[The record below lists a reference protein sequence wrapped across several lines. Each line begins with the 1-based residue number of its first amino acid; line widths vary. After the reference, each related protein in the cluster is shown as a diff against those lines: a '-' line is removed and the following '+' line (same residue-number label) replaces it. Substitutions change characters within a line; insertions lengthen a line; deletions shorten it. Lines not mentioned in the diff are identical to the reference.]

1 MKIHEEVGDYIDDTQ
16 EAAREQRQ
24 DLVKEIGV
32 EDLIVESPVIHLY
45 KKEEDFKSALSIWK
59 ILKNKGIDY
68 EELDEPLVRENEP
81 NLSSDYHFGVLFQNS
96 GFSSN
101 PFRLVEKM
109 SERFLSDGGDFIHE
123 YVQNI
128 KSDEH
133 GKITLKLE
141 NREIQ

>member
-1 MKIHEEVGDYIDDTQ
+1 MTGDSTIRSS
-16 EAAREQRQ
+16 A
-24 DLVKEIGV
+24 

-81 NLSSDYHFGVLFQNS
+81 NLSSDYQFGVLFRNS

-109 SERFLSDGGDFIHE
+109 SERFLSDGGEFIHE
-123 YVQNI
+123 SVQYINPG
-128 KSDEH
+128 EQEN
-133 GKITLKLE
+133 ITLKLE
-141 NREIQ
+141 NRARFSSLSVIFSCSPGLMYCTDS